1 MIEYPN
7 VPRSIGA
14 VISRRLA
21 TPHELQTV
29 YGQDDLHDLLEI
41 IIVDSYNERVA
52 MDERRN

>member
-1 MIEYPN
+1 M
-7 VPRSIGA
+7 PRSIGA

-21 TPHELQTV
+21 TLHDLQTV

>member
-21 TPHELQTV
+21 TLHELQTV